1 MHDRDDDDD
10 DKAIG
15 REGTNKDDSDEI
27 LSILSDKQSIEIIK
41 LLSKSELTIQQI
53 SNLLSIPQ
61 STTYR
66 KTRKMEELKIV
77 KKIKVVRTL
86 EGLDESYYKNWTYEI
101 IVTYRDGKLSYKLEH
116 VKMEDKIARLWQKF
130 SE

>member
-1 MHDRDDDDD
+1 MYDDEDDHKED
-10 DKAIG
+10 S
-15 REGTNKDDSDEI
+15 KDDAKDNSDEI
-27 LSILSDKQSIEIIK
+27 LAILSDKQSREIIK
-41 LLSKSELTIQQI
+41 VLSKTELTIQQI

-61 STTYR
+61 STAYR
-66 KTRKMEELKIV
+66 KTRKLEDLKIL

-101 IVTYRDGKLSYKLEH
+101 VVTFREGKLSYKLEH
-116 VKMEDKIARLWQKF
+116 VKMEDKIIRLWQKF

>member
-1 MHDRDDDDD
+1 MYGEDDHREENKVIDD
-10 DKAIG
+10 
-15 REGTNKDDSDEI
+15 TKDNSDEI
-27 LSILSDKQSIEIIK
+27 LSILSDKQSREIIK
-41 LLSKSELTIQQI
+41 VLSKTELTIQQI

-61 STTYR
+61 STAYR
-66 KTRKMEELKIV
+66 KTRKLEELNIV

-101 IVTYRDGKLSYKLEH
+101 TVTYRDGKLSYKLEH
-116 VKMEDKIARLWQKF
+116 VKMEDKIVRLWQKF